1 MDIVYTNYTL
11 SSPFNNVKDE
21 VMTRAVRVKK
31 AITEKLQKHLSFKEE
46 VKNDVSTVEKE
57 NESDSLKE
65 KLIGLI
71 HQGKVEAKVKRMVLY
86 TKDLADKNARIL
98 EKTFGTLKDIKEE
111 DIKVENPTVSP
122 SGVISDSWDNVS
134 VKEEPIVNETKVEE
148 NMPVKPVDKVEEPKE
163 NVLAE
168 ESNEDVY
175 QPQEETKI
183 EVKEPE
189 TVNDNS
195 LDFSFP
201 NSWTSENENDE
212 VKVNDT
218 PKSLIPTNSL
228 TDGLSAMLS
237 RNLKPE
243 PVASKIDIEI
253 PKPTFEAEKEETLS
267 SSSVLAKVK
276 MTKDRLR
283 DEQAKN
289 AVLTS
294 RVDSLEAKNSESK
307 DKIRVLEAFIKD
319 VVKENGRLTSENTQ
333 LSGEVKKLKTNVEAL
348 SDTNKRINDDQRK
361 VRQEESSKY
370 IAEIASL
377 KEQFAK
383 EKEELRIEYT
393 QKLESS
399 KASHKKAMEEV
410 YRTLSEAL
418 GEPVKG
424 DDDYQ
429 KVA

>member
-1 MDIVYTNYTL
+1 
-11 SSPFNNVKDE
+11 
-21 VMTRAVRVKK
+21 
-31 AITEKLQKHLSFKEE
+31 
-46 VKNDVSTVEKE
+46 
-57 NESDSLKE
+57 
-65 KLIGLI
+65 
-71 HQGKVEAKVKRMVLY
+71 
-86 TKDLADKNARIL
+86 
-98 EKTFGTLKDIKEE
+98 
-111 DIKVENPTVSP
+111 
-122 SGVISDSWDNVS
+122 
-134 VKEEPIVNETKVEE
+134 
-148 NMPVKPVDKVEEPKE
+148 
-163 NVLAE
+163 
-168 ESNEDVY
+168 
-175 QPQEETKI
+175 
-183 EVKEPE
+183 
-189 TVNDNS
+189 
-195 LDFSFP
+195 
-201 NSWTSENENDE
+201 
-212 VKVNDT
+212 
-218 PKSLIPTNSL
+218 
-228 TDGLSAMLS
+228 MLS

-333 LSGEVKKLKTNVEAL
+333 LSGEVKKLKTNVETL

-399 KASHKKAMEEV
+399 KASHKKAMEEL

-424 DDDYQ
+424 DDEYQ

>member
-1 MDIVYTNYTL
+1 MDTVYTNYTL

-163 NVLAE
+163 NVVAE
-168 ESNEDVY
+168 ESYEDAY

-201 NSWTSENENDE
+201 NSWTSENENNE

-399 KASHKKAMEEV
+399 KASHKKAMEEL

>member
-1 MDIVYTNYTL
+1 MDTVYTNYTL

-122 SGVISDSWDNVS
+122 SGVISDSWDNVI

-201 NSWTSENENDE
+201 NSWTSENENND

-319 VVKENGRLTSENTQ
+319 VVKENGRLTSENAQ

-399 KASHKKAMEEV
+399 KASHKKAMEEL

>member
-1 MDIVYTNYTL
+1 MDTVYTNYTL

-98 EKTFGTLKDIKEE
+98 EKTFGTLEDIKEE

-122 SGVISDSWDNVS
+122 NGVISDSWDNVS

-148 NMPVKPVDKVEEPKE
+148 NMPVKPVDKVGEPKE

-201 NSWTSENENDE
+201 NSWTSENENND

-333 LSGEVKKLKTNVEAL
+333 LSGEVKKLKTNVETL

-399 KASHKKAMEEV
+399 KASHKKAMEEL

>member
-1 MDIVYTNYTL
+1 MDTVYTNYTL

-212 VKVNDT
+212 IKVNDT

-253 PKPTFEAEKEETLS
+253 PKPTFEVEKEETLS

-333 LSGEVKKLKTNVEAL
+333 LSGEVKKLKTNVETL

-399 KASHKKAMEEV
+399 KASHKKAMEEL

>member
-1 MDIVYTNYTL
+1 MNTVYTNYTL

-333 LSGEVKKLKTNVEAL
+333 LSGEVKKLKTNVETL

-399 KASHKKAMEEV
+399 KASHKKAMEEL

>member
-1 MDIVYTNYTL
+1 MDTVYTNYTL

-98 EKTFGTLKDIKEE
+98 EKTFGTLEDIKEE

-134 VKEEPIVNETKVEE
+134 VKEEPVVNETKVEE
-148 NMPVKPVDKVEEPKE
+148 SMPAEPVDKVEEPKE

-201 NSWTSENENDE
+201 NSWTSENENNE

-218 PKSLIPTNSL
+218 PKSLISTNSL

-319 VVKENGRLTSENTQ
+319 VVTENGRLTSENAQ
-333 LSGEVKKLKTNVEAL
+333 LSGEVKKLKTNVETL

-399 KASHKKAMEEV
+399 KASHKKAMEEL

-424 DDDYQ
+424 DDEYQ

>member
-1 MDIVYTNYTL
+1 MNTVYTNYTL

-201 NSWTSENENDE
+201 NSWTSENENND

-399 KASHKKAMEEV
+399 KASHKKAMEEL

>member
-1 MDIVYTNYTL
+1 MDTVYTNYTL

-148 NMPVKPVDKVEEPKE
+148 NMPVKPVDKVEEPKD

-201 NSWTSENENDE
+201 NSWTSENENND

-253 PKPTFEAEKEETLS
+253 PKPTFEAEKEEILS

-399 KASHKKAMEEV
+399 KASHKKAMEEL

>member
-1 MDIVYTNYTL
+1 MDTVYTNYTL

-201 NSWTSENENDE
+201 NSWTSENENND

-289 AVLTS
+289 AVLAS

-319 VVKENGRLTSENTQ
+319 VVKENGRLTSENAQ
-333 LSGEVKKLKTNVEAL
+333 LSGEVKKLKTNVETL

-399 KASHKKAMEEV
+399 KASHKKAMEEL

>member
-1 MDIVYTNYTL
+1 MNTVYTNYTL

-399 KASHKKAMEEV
+399 KASHKKAMEEL

>member
-1 MDIVYTNYTL
+1 MDTVYTNYTL

-201 NSWTSENENDE
+201 NSWTSENENNE

-218 PKSLIPTNSL
+218 PKSLISTNSL

-399 KASHKKAMEEV
+399 KASHKKAMEEL

>member
-1 MDIVYTNYTL
+1 MDTVYTNYTL

-98 EKTFGTLKDIKEE
+98 EKTFGTLEDIKEE

-122 SGVISDSWDNVS
+122 NGVISDSWDNVS

-148 NMPVKPVDKVEEPKE
+148 NMPVKPVDKVGEPKE

-201 NSWTSENENDE
+201 NSWTSENENND

-399 KASHKKAMEEV
+399 KASHKKAMEEL

>member
-1 MDIVYTNYTL
+1 MDTVYTNYTL

-399 KASHKKAMEEV
+399 KASHKKAMEEL

-424 DDDYQ
+424 DDEYQ

>member
-1 MDIVYTNYTL
+1 MDTVYTNYTL

-201 NSWTSENENDE
+201 NSWTSENENND

-319 VVKENGRLTSENTQ
+319 VVKENGRLTSENAQ
-333 LSGEVKKLKTNVEAL
+333 LSGEVKKLKTNVETL

-399 KASHKKAMEEV
+399 KASHKKAMEEL

>member
-399 KASHKKAMEEV
+399 KASHKKAMEEL

>member
-1 MDIVYTNYTL
+1 MDTVYTNYTL

-111 DIKVENPTVSP
+111 DIKVENPIVSP

-333 LSGEVKKLKTNVEAL
+333 LSGEVKKLKTNVETL

-399 KASHKKAMEEV
+399 KASHKKAMEEL

>member
-1 MDIVYTNYTL
+1 MDTVYTNYTL

-195 LDFSFP
+195 LDFSFH
-201 NSWTSENENDE
+201 NSWTSENENND

-399 KASHKKAMEEV
+399 KASHKKAMEEL

>member
-1 MDIVYTNYTL
+1 MDTVYTNYTL

-46 VKNDVSTVEKE
+46 VKKDVSTVEKE

-201 NSWTSENENDE
+201 NSWTSENENNE

-399 KASHKKAMEEV
+399 KASHKKAMEEL

>member
-1 MDIVYTNYTL
+1 MDTVYTNYTL

-201 NSWTSENENDE
+201 NSWTSENENND

-228 TDGLSAMLS
+228 TDGLSAILS

-333 LSGEVKKLKTNVEAL
+333 LSGEVKKLKTNVETL

-399 KASHKKAMEEV
+399 KASHKKAMEEL

>member
-1 MDIVYTNYTL
+1 MDTVYTNYTL

-348 SDTNKRINDDQRK
+348 SDTNKRINDNQRK

-399 KASHKKAMEEV
+399 KASHKKAMEEL

>member
-1 MDIVYTNYTL
+1 MDTVYTNYTL

-46 VKNDVSTVEKE
+46 VKKDVSTVEKE

-333 LSGEVKKLKTNVEAL
+333 LSGEVKKLKTNVETL

-399 KASHKKAMEEV
+399 KASHKKAMEEL

>member
-1 MDIVYTNYTL
+1 MDTVYTNYTL

-111 DIKVENPTVSP
+111 EIKVENPTVSP

-201 NSWTSENENDE
+201 NSWTSENENND

-333 LSGEVKKLKTNVEAL
+333 LSGEIKKLKTNVETL

-399 KASHKKAMEEV
+399 KASHKKAMEEL

-424 DDDYQ
+424 DDYYQ

>member
-1 MDIVYTNYTL
+1 MNTVYTNYTL

-46 VKNDVSTVEKE
+46 VKKDVSTVEKE

-201 NSWTSENENDE
+201 NSWTSENENND

-333 LSGEVKKLKTNVEAL
+333 LSGEVKKLKTNVETL

-399 KASHKKAMEEV
+399 KASHKKAMEEL

>member
-1 MDIVYTNYTL
+1 MDTVYTNYTL

-201 NSWTSENENDE
+201 NSWTSENENND

-333 LSGEVKKLKTNVEAL
+333 LSGEVKKLKTNVETL

-399 KASHKKAMEEV
+399 KASHKKAMEEL

>member
-1 MDIVYTNYTL
+1 MDTVYTNYTL

-111 DIKVENPTVSP
+111 DIKVENPTVLP

-201 NSWTSENENDE
+201 NSWTSENENND

-218 PKSLIPTNSL
+218 PKSLISTNSL

-399 KASHKKAMEEV
+399 KASHKKAMEEL

>member
-1 MDIVYTNYTL
+1 MDTVYTNYTL

-201 NSWTSENENDE
+201 NSWTSENENNE

-399 KASHKKAMEEV
+399 KASHKKAMEEL

>member
-1 MDIVYTNYTL
+1 MDTVYTNYTL

-201 NSWTSENENDE
+201 NSWTSENENNE

-333 LSGEVKKLKTNVEAL
+333 LSGEVKKLKTNVETL

-399 KASHKKAMEEV
+399 KASHKKAMEEL

>member
-1 MDIVYTNYTL
+1 MDTVYTNYTL

-122 SGVISDSWDNVS
+122 SGVISDSWDNVI

-201 NSWTSENENDE
+201 NSWTSENENND

-399 KASHKKAMEEV
+399 KASHKKAMEEL

>member
-1 MDIVYTNYTL
+1 MDTVYTNYTL

-201 NSWTSENENDE
+201 NSWTSENENND

-399 KASHKKAMEEV
+399 KASHKKAMEEL

>member
-1 MDIVYTNYTL
+1 MDTVYTNYTL

-201 NSWTSENENDE
+201 NSWTSENENND

-319 VVKENGRLTSENTQ
+319 VVKENGRLTSENAQ

-399 KASHKKAMEEV
+399 KASHKKAMEEL

>member
-1 MDIVYTNYTL
+1 MDTVYTNYTL

-98 EKTFGTLKDIKEE
+98 EKTFGTLEGIKEE

-148 NMPVKPVDKVEEPKE
+148 NMPVKPVDKVGEPKE

-201 NSWTSENENDE
+201 N
-212 VKVNDT
+212 
-218 PKSLIPTNSL
+218 
-228 TDGLSAMLS
+228 
-237 RNLKPE
+237 
-243 PVASKIDIEI
+243 
-253 PKPTFEAEKEETLS
+253 
-267 SSSVLAKVK
+267 
-276 MTKDRLR
+276 
-283 DEQAKN
+283 
-289 AVLTS
+289 
-294 RVDSLEAKNSESK
+294 
-307 DKIRVLEAFIKD
+307 
-319 VVKENGRLTSENTQ
+319 
-333 LSGEVKKLKTNVEAL
+333 
-348 SDTNKRINDDQRK
+348 
-361 VRQEESSKY
+361 
-370 IAEIASL
+370 
-377 KEQFAK
+377 
-383 EKEELRIEYT
+383 
-393 QKLESS
+393 
-399 KASHKKAMEEV
+399 
-410 YRTLSEAL
+410 
-418 GEPVKG
+418 
-424 DDDYQ
+424 
-429 KVA
+429 

>member
-1 MDIVYTNYTL
+1 MDTVYTNYTL

-122 SGVISDSWDNVS
+122 SGVISDSWDNVI

-201 NSWTSENENDE
+201 NSWTSENENND

-333 LSGEVKKLKTNVEAL
+333 LSGEVKKLKTNVETL

-399 KASHKKAMEEV
+399 KASHKKAMEEL

>member
-1 MDIVYTNYTL
+1 MDTVYTNYTL

-201 NSWTSENENDE
+201 NSWTSENENND

-253 PKPTFEAEKEETLS
+253 PKPTFDAEKEETLS

-319 VVKENGRLTSENTQ
+319 VVKENGRLTSENAQ
-333 LSGEVKKLKTNVEAL
+333 LSGEVKKLKTNVETL

-399 KASHKKAMEEV
+399 KASHKKAMEEL